1 MPTGIEPVG
10 TMGLFLSTYVNKV
23 DKKGRVSVPAPFR
36 SALLGEGGQA
46 ELVVFR
52 SLQAQALDACPI
64 AYLDQLSAALD
75 DPATPDDYRD
85 LIETTV
91 FGGSVRLTIDPE
103 GRIIIP
109 NEFLTF
115 AGISESVSFVGRRKT
130 FQIWEPAAFAGHE
143 RSSRE
148 QARAN
153 NISLSTILAK
163 TSGLAKGGA

>member
-1 MPTGIEPVG
+1 
-10 TMGLFLSTYVNKV
+10 MGLFLSTYVNKV

-36 SALLGEGGQA
+36 SALAGASGGPT

-64 AYLDQLSAALD
+64 EYLDQLSAALD
-75 DPATPDDYRD
+75 DPNTPDDYRD

-91 FGGSVRLTIDPE
+91 FGGSVRLPLDPE

-109 NEFLTF
+109 DEFLGF
-115 AGISESVSFVGRRKT
+115 AGVTEAISFVGRRKT
-130 FQIWEPAAFAGHE
+130 FQIWEPESFAAHE

-148 QARAN
+148 QARTN

-163 TSGLAKGGA
+163 TSGLAKGAS

>member
-1 MPTGIEPVG
+1 
-10 TMGLFLSTYVNKV
+10 MGLFLSTYVNKV

-36 SALLGEGGQA
+36 SALVGGGGGPT
-46 ELVVFR
+46 EVVIFR

-64 AYLDQLSAALD
+64 EYLEQLSAALD
-75 DPATPDDYRD
+75 DPNTPDDYRD

-91 FGGSVRLTIDPE
+91 FGGSVRLPIDPE

-109 NEFLTF
+109 DEFLQF

-130 FQIWEPAAFAGHE
+130 FQVWDPEAFAAHE
-143 RSSRE
+143 KASRDTARS
-148 QARAN
+148 N

-163 TSGLAKGGA
+163 TGGLAKAAP